1 MTRQVFDGLT
11 LITWQV
17 GKPLPWDVTVVSTLA
32 SSYLHCLSYHMG
44 GAAELA
50 KYSCLL
56 QFLFPTNNAGDSG
69 CIGFIST

>member
-1 MTRQVFDGLT
+1 VFDGLT

-32 SSYLHCLSYHMG
+32 SSYLHCLSYRMG

-50 KYSCLL
+50 KCSCFATVSFSN
-56 QFLFPTNNAGDSG
+56 Q
-69 CIGFIST
+69 